1 MAVGWG
7 RDRFTVN
14 RAAELYHLAGDIGE
28 RTDLANTKTGKRD
41 KLLASLLAWMEK
53 SHAPFPKAK

>member
-1 MAVGWG
+1 MAVGCG

-28 RTDLANTKTGKRD
+28 RTNLANTKTSKRD
-41 KLLASLLAWMEK
+41 KLLASLLALMEK
-53 SHAPFPKAK
+53 SKVTFPKTE

>member
-7 RDRFTVN
+7 RDRITVN
-14 RAAELYHLAGDIGE
+14 PAAELYHLAGDIGE
-28 RTDLANTKTGKRD
+28 RTDLANAKAGKRD